1 MKRYIYL
8 FFMLMCIV
16 SCEKPEEGVMPE
28 KSVNANIVRFRI
40 YQNQNFFFDGTIDAE
55 ENTVVLTIPDGIDEH
70 TIRPEVLISE
80 GAIVTPKS
88 GELQDF
94 TNPVEYKV
102 VSENGE
108 NTKTYKVTVNY

>member
-40 YQNQNFFFDGTIDAE
+40 YQNQNLFLMERLMRKKI
-55 ENTVVLTIPDGIDEH
+55 LW
-70 TIRPEVLISE
+70 
-80 GAIVTPKS
+80 
-88 GELQDF
+88 
-94 TNPVEYKV
+94 Y
-102 VSENGE
+102 
-108 NTKTYKVTVNY
+108 

>member
-40 YQNQNFFFDGTIDAE
+40 YQNQNLFFDGTD
-55 ENTVVLTIPDGIDEH
+55 
-70 TIRPEVLISE
+70 R
-80 GAIVTPKS
+80 KS
-88 GELQDF
+88 TRLNSSHYQQSRM
-94 TNPVEYKV
+94 P
-102 VSENGE
+102 SSA
-108 NTKTYKVTVNY
+108 

>member
-40 YQNQNFFFDGTIDAE
+40 YQNQNLFFDGTIDGKKI
-55 ENTVVLTIPDGIDEH
+55 LW
-70 TIRPEVLISE
+70 
-80 GAIVTPKS
+80 
-88 GELQDF
+88 
-94 TNPVEYKV
+94 Y
-102 VSENGE
+102 
-108 NTKTYKVTVNY
+108 